1 MEKKGV
7 AKHSQ
12 ITISVAKGE
21 KMLTDALFEL
31 KILLSDLGNSE
42 ITAWIENELNGYPP
56 NKGCAP
62 PPYRKLKGTML
73 GTIQSIEMGRIINRR
88 MVIPIKT
95 DKMSFVDTYIW
106 DNITSIEKYAN
117 DDSKSENRQIP
128 VDLRVAN
135 SIADI
140 ELEPPYSQIISAGII
155 IPPSKYTDIT
165 NGVKQKILDILLLL
179 EKTYGSINDYVIDFN
194 SSKEKAKT
202 AKQIINIVYN
212 NSDNISVGDNNK
224 IDKSLIG
231 KENEN

>member
-1 MEKKGV
+1 
-7 AKHSQ
+7 
-12 ITISVAKGE
+12 
-21 KMLTDALFEL
+21 
-31 KILLSDLGNSE
+31 
-42 ITAWIENELNGYPP
+42 
-56 NKGCAP
+56 
-62 PPYRKLKGTML
+62 ML

-212 NSDNISVGDNNK
+212 YSDNISVGDNNK